1 MARILSIAD
10 IHIHDYPQR
19 NPNEKYRLYQTRQ
32 VAQNIIEV
40 GRREGAEILVI
51 AGDILEKSIIRPY
64 VQAEVK
70 LFLDTVMSAFKV
82 GYIIWGNHDQDN
94 KGSDQEFTDSC
105 LSVML
110 PPNLYYSDQK
120 EVIIDNSRIA
130 FSNWRPGDEI
140 KLDWINGCVDV
151 LFTHATISYS
161 GSDLFKSQKLDES
174 KFNLAICGDIHKPG
188 QIGKYVSIGIPQ
200 RCKMSDG
207 EDLTGVVYDCVTKEW
222 KWVNLDPSAAT
233 MRFQYTPAREE
244 EGWHPDLGIWKIFK
258 PENLGIMEE
267 GGDKDIK
274 IPAWQEVEN
283 LISNIIYANGL
294 QGVHGEVLKN
304 LKDISSKEVDFDFQL
319 TRFYCKNWRSIDEV
333 ELFFDR
339 GDKILITGKNG
350 AGKSSLLSALRYA
363 FEENRFIKD
372 FIQLGTKECL
382 AEVDFLYQGTHYRIQ
397 RGSKSYGF
405 WINGEPQKYNN
416 KKLFEEDMHQRFPF
430 IDYMDVYF
438 FDSDHH
444 KLIGD
449 ITPER
454 KSEIVS
460 KFFKLDKI
468 DAYNEQAEV
477 LLEHMNKNS
486 WKWKEEIN
494 KATEVLN
501 FIEGKLGLIQLPGIS
516 KAELEKYKQEGLEL
530 QRKERAWND
539 WCIFSNSM
547 SIRLDSTKSN
557 IKTLEDDVNRSE
569 TEQEINEKIKSLEII
584 RDNYSTEL
592 GALGS
597 IGLRFESAKK
607 ELDKINQEGS
617 KLYIEWENLGKTK
630 TCPCCG
636 QEIRNTESIE
646 KHKAELEQ
654 KLTELKEKQGQVIST
669 LEGLNTERLEEDKK
683 RTELRQNME
692 KINSEISEN
701 MTKRSILQKKKKDLQ
716 DSRDLLT
723 SLENQLNSY
732 NIPEEI
738 KLPDNF
744 MERMAE
750 IESGILAWNTY
761 DGLINDK
768 VQAEVTIQN
777 CQKELEN
784 ISNITGDLQKYIK
797 LTGPTGKIY
806 EEIMSRLAEQFSDNQ
821 VKYEVITY
829 NFRKKDHLDLASSF
843 KNSTGNWIAYQACS
857 SGQKTV
863 LDVNFLSKIVTR
875 LGLLIMDEFLK
886 HLDPANH
893 EICVD
898 MISSMNIGCT
908 MLSSHMESIAAFNN
922 KSCSLELN
930 DSGVTKI
937 KLE

>member
-1 MARILSIAD
+1 MAKILSIAD

-19 NPNEKYRLYQTRQ
+19 NPNEKFRLYQTRQ
-32 VAQNIIEV
+32 VAQNIIETAKK
-40 GRREGAEILVI
+40 EGAEILVI
-51 AGDILEKSIIRPY
+51 AGDVLEKSIIRPY

-70 LFLDTVMSAFKV
+70 LFLDTLMSFFSV

-94 KGSDQEFTDSC
+94 KGSDQVFTDSC

-120 EVIIDNSRIA
+120 EIIIDNSRIA
-130 FSNWRPGDEI
+130 FSNWRPGEKID
-140 KLDWINGCVDV
+140 LDWIQGCVDV

-161 GSDLFKSQKLDES
+161 GSDLFKSQTLDES

-188 QIGKYVSIGIPQ
+188 QVGKYVSIGIPQ

-207 EDLTGVVYDCVTKEW
+207 EDLTGVIYDCTTKEW
-222 KWVNLDPSAAT
+222 KWVNLDPHGAT

-244 EGWHPDLGIWKIFK
+244 EGWHNDIGTWKIYK
-258 PENLGIMEE
+258 PENLGIK
-267 GGDKDIK
+267 DNAVKDIK
-274 IPAWQEVEN
+274 VPAWQEVEN
-283 LISNIIYANGL
+283 LITGIILSNGL
-294 QGVHGEVLKN
+294 GEVHGEVLKN
-304 LKDISSKEVDFDFQL
+304 IKDISSKEVDFDFTL

-333 ELFFDR
+333 ELFFDQ

-372 FIQLGTKECL
+372 FIQLGTKDCL
-382 AEVDFLYQGTHYRIQ
+382 TEVDFLYQGSHYRIQ

-416 KKLFEEDMHQRFPF
+416 KRLFEEDMHQRFPF

-454 KSEIVS
+454 KSEIIS

-468 DAYNEQAEV
+468 DAYNEEAEI
-477 LLEHMNKNS
+477 LLDIFNKNS

-494 KATEVLN
+494 KSTEVLG
-501 FIEGKLGLIQLPGIS
+501 FIEGKLNLIQLPGTS
-516 KAELEKYKQEGLEL
+516 KAELESLKQEGLEL
-530 QRKERAWND
+530 QKKERLWND
-539 WCIFSNSM
+539 WCIFSNST
-547 SIRLDSTKSN
+547 SIRIEGVKDN
-557 IKTLEDDVNRSE
+557 IKTLEDDISKSE
-569 TEQEINEKIKSLEII
+569 SEQKINETIKSLEDI

-597 IGLRFESAKK
+597 IGLRFDSTKR
-607 ELDKINQEGS
+607 ELDLVNQEGS
-617 KLYIEWENLGKTK
+617 KLYVEWENLGKTK
-630 TCPCCG
+630 VCPCCG
-636 QEIRNTESIE
+636 QEIKNTESIE
-646 KHKAELEQ
+646 KHKAELET
-654 KLTELKEKQGQVIST
+654 KLTDLKEKQGQLISI
-669 LEGLNTERLEEDKK
+669 LESLNTERLEEDKK
-683 RTELRQNME
+683 RSELKQNIE
-692 KINSEISEN
+692 KINSEISVC
-701 MTKRSILQKKKKDLQ
+701 MTKRNILQKKIKDLQ
-716 DSRDLLT
+716 GSKDLLL
-723 SLENQLNSY
+723 SLENLLSSHI
-732 NIPEEI
+732 IPEEI

-744 MERMAE
+744 MEQMGN
-750 IESGILAWNTY
+750 IEAGIMTWNTFES
-761 DGLINDK
+761 LLRDK
-768 VQAEVTIQN
+768 AQAEQSIQKCQDELNKVSTIT
-777 CQKELEN
+777 E
-784 ISNITGDLQKYIK
+784 DLQRYIK

-806 EEIMSRLAEQFSDNQ
+806 EEIMNRLAEQFSDNQ

-829 NFRKKDHLDLASSF
+829 NFRKKDHLDLASSY

-863 LDVNFLSKIVTR
+863 LDVNFLSKIVTK
-875 LGLLIMDEFLK
+875 LGILIMDEFLK
-886 HLDPANH
+886 HLDPSNH
-893 EICVD
+893 EACIEL
-898 MISSMNIGCT
+898 IESMNIGCI
-908 MLSSHMESIAAFNN
+908 MLSSHMETIAAFNN
-922 KSCSLELN
+922 KSCKLELN

-937 KLE
+937 ILE

>member
-1 MARILSIAD
+1 MAKILSIAD

-19 NPNEKYRLYQTRQ
+19 NPNEKFRLYQTRQ
-32 VAQNIIEV
+32 VAQNIIETAKK
-40 GRREGAEILVI
+40 EGAEILVI
-51 AGDILEKSIIRPY
+51 AGDVLEKSIIRPY

-70 LFLDTVMSAFKV
+70 LFLDTLMSFFSV

-94 KGSDQEFTDSC
+94 KGSDQVFTDSC

-120 EVIIDNSRIA
+120 EIIIDNSRIA
-130 FSNWRPGDEI
+130 FSNWRPGEKID
-140 KLDWINGCVDV
+140 LDWIQGCVDV

-161 GSDLFKSQKLDES
+161 GSDLFKSQTLDES

-188 QIGKYVSIGIPQ
+188 QVGKYVSIGIPQ

-207 EDLTGVVYDCVTKEW
+207 EDLTGVIYDCITKEW
-222 KWVNLDPSAAT
+222 KWVNLDPHGAT
-233 MRFQYTPAREE
+233 MRFQYTPTREE
-244 EGWHPDLGIWKIFK
+244 EGWHNDIGTWKIYK
-258 PENLGIMEE
+258 PENLGIK
-267 GGDKDIK
+267 DNAVKDIK
-274 IPAWQEVEN
+274 VPAWQEVEN
-283 LISNIIYANGL
+283 LITGIILSNGL
-294 QGVHGEVLKN
+294 GEVHGEVLKN
-304 LKDISSKEVDFDFQL
+304 IKDISSKEVDFDFIL

-333 ELFFDR
+333 ELFFDQ

-372 FIQLGTKECL
+372 FIQLGTKDCL
-382 AEVDFLYQGTHYRIQ
+382 TEVDFLYQGSHYRIQ

-416 KKLFEEDMHQRFPF
+416 KRLFEEDMHQRFPF

-454 KSEIVS
+454 KSEIIS

-468 DAYNEQAEV
+468 DAYNEEAEI
-477 LLEHMNKNS
+477 LLDIFNKNS

-494 KATEVLN
+494 KSTEVLG
-501 FIEGKLGLIQLPGIS
+501 FIEGKLNLIQLPGTS
-516 KAELEKYKQEGLEL
+516 KAELESLKREGLEL
-530 QRKERAWND
+530 QKKERLWND
-539 WCIFSNSM
+539 WCIFSNST
-547 SIRLDSTKSN
+547 SIRIEGVKDS
-557 IKTLEDDVNRSE
+557 IKTLEDDISKSE
-569 TEQEINEKIKSLEII
+569 TEQKINETIKSLEDI

-597 IGLRFESAKK
+597 IGLRFDSTKR
-607 ELDKINQEGS
+607 ELDLVNQEGS

-630 TCPCCG
+630 VCPCCG
-636 QEIRNTESIE
+636 QEIKNTESIE
-646 KHKAELEQ
+646 KHKAELET
-654 KLTELKEKQGQVIST
+654 KLTGLKEKQGQLISI
-669 LEGLNTERLEEDKK
+669 LESLNTERLEEDKK
-683 RTELRQNME
+683 RSELKQNIE
-692 KINSEISEN
+692 KINSEISVC
-701 MTKRSILQKKKKDLQ
+701 MTKRNILQKKIKDLQ
-716 DSRDLLT
+716 GSKDLLL
-723 SLENQLNSY
+723 SLENQLSSY
-732 NIPEEI
+732 IIPEEI

-744 MERMAE
+744 MEQMGN
-750 IESGILAWNTY
+750 IEAGIMTWNTFES
-761 DGLINDK
+761 LLRDK
-768 VQAEVTIQN
+768 AQAEQSIQKCQDELNKISTIT
-777 CQKELEN
+777 E
-784 ISNITGDLQKYIK
+784 DLQRYIK

-806 EEIMSRLAEQFSDNQ
+806 EEIMNRLAEQFSDNQ

-829 NFRKKDHLDLASSF
+829 NFRKKDHLDLASSY

-863 LDVNFLSKIVTR
+863 LDVNFLSKIVTK
-875 LGLLIMDEFLK
+875 LGILIMDEFLK
-886 HLDPANH
+886 HLDPSNH
-893 EICVD
+893 EACIEL
-898 MISSMNIGCT
+898 IESMNIGCI
-908 MLSSHMESIAAFNN
+908 MLSSHMETIAAFNN
-922 KSCSLELN
+922 KSCKLELN

-937 KLE
+937 ILE

>member
-1 MARILSIAD
+1 MAKILSIAD

-19 NPNEKYRLYQTRQ
+19 NPNEKFRLYQTRQ
-32 VAQNIIEV
+32 VAQNIIETAKN
-40 GRREGAEILVI
+40 EGAEILVI
-51 AGDILEKSIIRPY
+51 AGDVLEKSIIRPY

-70 LFLDTVMSAFKV
+70 LFLDTLMSFFSV

-94 KGSDQEFTDSC
+94 KGSDQVFTDSC

-120 EVIIDNSRIA
+120 EIIIDNSRIA
-130 FSNWRPGDEI
+130 FSNWRPGEKID
-140 KLDWINGCVDV
+140 LDWIQGCVDV

-161 GSDLFKSQKLDES
+161 GSDLFKSQTLDES

-188 QIGKYVSIGIPQ
+188 QVGKYVSIGIPQ

-207 EDLTGVVYDCVTKEW
+207 EDLTGVIYDCTTKEW
-222 KWVNLDPSAAT
+222 KWVNLDPHGAT

-244 EGWHPDLGIWKIFK
+244 EGWHNDIGTWKIYK
-258 PENLGIMEE
+258 PENLGIK
-267 GGDKDIK
+267 DNAVKDIK
-274 IPAWQEVEN
+274 VPAWQEVEN
-283 LISNIIYANGL
+283 LITGIILSNGL
-294 QGVHGEVLKN
+294 GEVHGEVLKN
-304 LKDISSKEVDFDFQL
+304 IKDISSKEVDFDFTL

-333 ELFFDR
+333 ELFFDQ

-372 FIQLGTKECL
+372 FIQLGTKDCL
-382 AEVDFLYQGTHYRIQ
+382 TEVDFLYQGSHYRIQ

-416 KKLFEEDMHQRFPF
+416 KRLFEEDMHQRFPF

-454 KSEIVS
+454 KSEIIS

-468 DAYNEQAEV
+468 DAYNEEAEI
-477 LLEHMNKNS
+477 LLDIFNKNS

-494 KATEVLN
+494 KSTEVLG
-501 FIEGKLGLIQLPGIS
+501 FIEGKLNLIQLPGTS
-516 KAELEKYKQEGLEL
+516 KAELESLKREGLEL
-530 QRKERAWND
+530 QKKERLWND
-539 WCIFSNSM
+539 WCIFSNST
-547 SIRLDSTKSN
+547 SIRIEGVKDS
-557 IKTLEDDVNRSE
+557 IKTLEDDISKSE
-569 TEQEINEKIKSLEII
+569 TEQKINETIKSLEDI

-597 IGLRFESAKK
+597 IGLRFDSTKR
-607 ELDKINQEGS
+607 ELDLVNQEGS

-630 TCPCCG
+630 VCPCCG
-636 QEIRNTESIE
+636 QEIKNTESIE
-646 KHKAELEQ
+646 KHKAELET
-654 KLTELKEKQGQVIST
+654 KLTDLKEKQGQLISI
-669 LEGLNTERLEEDKK
+669 LESLNTERLEEDKK
-683 RTELRQNME
+683 RSELKQNIE
-692 KINSEISEN
+692 KINSEISVC
-701 MTKRSILQKKKKDLQ
+701 MTKRNILQKKIKDLQ
-716 DSRDLLT
+716 GSKDLLLN
-723 SLENQLNSY
+723 LENQLSSY
-732 NIPEEI
+732 IIPEEI

-744 MERMAE
+744 MEQMGN
-750 IESGILAWNTY
+750 IEAGIMTWNTFES
-761 DGLINDK
+761 LLRDK
-768 VQAEVTIQN
+768 AQAEQSIQKCQEELNKISTIT
-777 CQKELEN
+777 E
-784 ISNITGDLQKYIK
+784 DLQRYIK

-806 EEIMSRLAEQFSDNQ
+806 EEIMNRLAEQFSDNQ

-829 NFRKKDHLDLASSF
+829 NFRKKDHLDLASSY

-863 LDVNFLSKIVTR
+863 LDVNFLSKIVTK
-875 LGLLIMDEFLK
+875 LGILIMDEFLK
-886 HLDPANH
+886 HLDPSNH
-893 EICVD
+893 EACIEL
-898 MISSMNIGCT
+898 IESMNIGCI
-908 MLSSHMESIAAFNN
+908 MLSSHMETIAAFNN
-922 KSCSLELN
+922 KSCKLELN

-937 KLE
+937 ILE

>member
-1 MARILSIAD
+1 MAKILSIAD

-19 NPNEKYRLYQTRQ
+19 NPNEKFRLYQTRQ
-32 VAQNIIEV
+32 VAQNIIETAKK
-40 GRREGAEILVI
+40 EGAEILVI
-51 AGDILEKSIIRPY
+51 AGDVLEKSIIRPY

-70 LFLDTVMSAFKV
+70 LFLDTLMSFFSV

-94 KGSDQEFTDSC
+94 KGSDQVFTDSC

-120 EVIIDNSRIA
+120 EIIIDNSRIA
-130 FSNWRPGDEI
+130 FSNWRPGEKID
-140 KLDWINGCVDV
+140 LDWIQGCVDV

-161 GSDLFKSQKLDES
+161 GSDLFKSQTLDES

-188 QIGKYVSIGIPQ
+188 QVGKYVSIGIPQ

-207 EDLTGVVYDCVTKEW
+207 EDLTGVIYDCITKEW
-222 KWVNLDPSAAT
+222 KWVNLDPHGAT
-233 MRFQYTPAREE
+233 MRFQYTPTREE
-244 EGWHPDLGIWKIFK
+244 EGWHNDIGTWKIYK
-258 PENLGIMEE
+258 PENLGIK
-267 GGDKDIK
+267 DNAVKDIK
-274 IPAWQEVEN
+274 VPAWQEVEN
-283 LISNIIYANGL
+283 LITGIILSNGL
-294 QGVHGEVLKN
+294 GEVHGEVLKN
-304 LKDISSKEVDFDFQL
+304 IKDISSKEVDFDFIL

-333 ELFFDR
+333 ELFFDQ

-372 FIQLGTKECL
+372 FIQLGTKDCL
-382 AEVDFLYQGTHYRIQ
+382 TEVDFLYQGSHYRIQ

-416 KKLFEEDMHQRFPF
+416 KRLFEEDMHQRFPF

-454 KSEIVS
+454 KSEIIS

-468 DAYNEQAEV
+468 DAYNEEAEI
-477 LLEHMNKNS
+477 LLDIFNKNS

-494 KATEVLN
+494 KSTEVLG
-501 FIEGKLGLIQLPGIS
+501 FIEGKLNLIQLPGTS
-516 KAELEKYKQEGLEL
+516 KAELESLKREGLEL
-530 QRKERAWND
+530 QKKERLWND
-539 WCIFSNSM
+539 WCIFSNST
-547 SIRLDSTKSN
+547 SIRIEGVKDS
-557 IKTLEDDVNRSE
+557 IKTLEDDISKSE
-569 TEQEINEKIKSLEII
+569 TEQKINETIKSLEDI

-597 IGLRFESAKK
+597 IGLRFDSTKR
-607 ELDKINQEGS
+607 ELDLVNQEGS

-630 TCPCCG
+630 VCPCCG
-636 QEIRNTESIE
+636 QEIKNAESIE
-646 KHKAELEQ
+646 KHKAELET
-654 KLTELKEKQGQVIST
+654 KLTDLKEKQGQLISI
-669 LEGLNTERLEEDKK
+669 LESLNTERLEEDKK
-683 RTELRQNME
+683 RSELKQNIE
-692 KINSEISEN
+692 KINSEISVC
-701 MTKRSILQKKKKDLQ
+701 MTKRNILQKKIKDLQ
-716 DSRDLLT
+716 GSKDLLLN
-723 SLENQLNSY
+723 LENQLSSY
-732 NIPEEI
+732 IIPEEI

-744 MERMAE
+744 MEQMGN
-750 IESGILAWNTY
+750 IEAGIMTWNTFES
-761 DGLINDK
+761 LLRDK
-768 VQAEVTIQN
+768 AQAEQSIQKCQDELNKISTIT
-777 CQKELEN
+777 E
-784 ISNITGDLQKYIK
+784 DLQRYIK

-806 EEIMSRLAEQFSDNQ
+806 EEIMNRLAEQFSDNQ

-829 NFRKKDHLDLASSF
+829 NFRKKDHLDLASSY

-863 LDVNFLSKIVTR
+863 LDVNFLSKIVTK
-875 LGLLIMDEFLK
+875 LGILIMDEFLK
-886 HLDPANH
+886 HLDPSNH
-893 EICVD
+893 EACIEL
-898 MISSMNIGCT
+898 IESMNIGCI
-908 MLSSHMESIAAFNN
+908 MLSSHMETIAAFNN
-922 KSCSLELN
+922 KSCKLELN

-937 KLE
+937 ILE

>member
-1 MARILSIAD
+1 MAKILSIAD

-19 NPNEKYRLYQTRQ
+19 NPNEKFRLYQTRQ
-32 VAQNIIEV
+32 VAQNIIETAKN
-40 GRREGAEILVI
+40 EGAEILVI
-51 AGDILEKSIIRPY
+51 AGDVLEKSIIRPY

-70 LFLDTVMSAFKV
+70 LFLDTLMSFFSV

-94 KGSDQEFTDSC
+94 KGSDQVFTDSC

-120 EVIIDNSRIA
+120 EIIIDNSRIA
-130 FSNWRPGDEI
+130 FSNWRPGEKID
-140 KLDWINGCVDV
+140 LDWIQGCVDV

-161 GSDLFKSQKLDES
+161 GSDLFKSQTLDES

-188 QIGKYVSIGIPQ
+188 QVGKYVSIGIPQ

-207 EDLTGVVYDCVTKEW
+207 EDLTGVIYDCTTKKW
-222 KWVNLDPSAAT
+222 KWVNLDPHGAT

-244 EGWHPDLGIWKIFK
+244 EGWHNDIGTWKIYK
-258 PENLGIMEE
+258 PENLGIK
-267 GGDKDIK
+267 DNAVKDIK
-274 IPAWQEVEN
+274 VPAWQEVEN
-283 LISNIIYANGL
+283 LITGIILSNGL
-294 QGVHGEVLKN
+294 GEVHGEVLKN
-304 LKDISSKEVDFDFQL
+304 IKDISSKEVDFDFTL

-333 ELFFDR
+333 ELFFDQ

-372 FIQLGTKECL
+372 FIQLGTKDCL
-382 AEVDFLYQGTHYRIQ
+382 TEVDFLYQGSHYRIQ

-416 KKLFEEDMHQRFPF
+416 KRLFEEDMHQRFPF

-454 KSEIVS
+454 KSEIIS

-468 DAYNEQAEV
+468 DAYNEEAEI
-477 LLEHMNKNS
+477 LLDIFNKNS

-494 KATEVLN
+494 KSTEVLG
-501 FIEGKLGLIQLPGIS
+501 FIEGKLNLIQLPGTS
-516 KAELEKYKQEGLEL
+516 KAELESLKQEGLEL
-530 QRKERAWND
+530 QKKERLWND
-539 WCIFSNSM
+539 WCIFSNSTN
-547 SIRLDSTKSN
+547 IRIEGVKDS
-557 IKTLEDDVNRSE
+557 IKTLEDDISKSE
-569 TEQEINEKIKSLEII
+569 TEQKINETIKSLEDI

-597 IGLRFESAKK
+597 IGLRFDSTKR
-607 ELDKINQEGS
+607 ELDLVNQEGS
-617 KLYIEWENLGKTK
+617 KLYVEWENLGKTK
-630 TCPCCG
+630 VCPCCG
-636 QEIRNTESIE
+636 QEIKNTESIE
-646 KHKAELEQ
+646 KHKAELET
-654 KLTELKEKQGQVIST
+654 KLTGLKEKQGQLISI
-669 LEGLNTERLEEDKK
+669 LENLNTERLEEDKK
-683 RTELRQNME
+683 RSELKQNIE
-692 KINSEISEN
+692 KINSEISVC
-701 MTKRSILQKKKKDLQ
+701 MTKRNILQKKIKDLQ
-716 DSRDLLT
+716 GSKDLLLN
-723 SLENQLNSY
+723 LENQLSSY
-732 NIPEEI
+732 IIPEEI

-744 MERMAE
+744 MEQMGN
-750 IESGILAWNTY
+750 IEAGIMTWNTFES
-761 DGLINDK
+761 LLRDK
-768 VQAEVTIQN
+768 AQAEQSIQKCQDELNKISTIT
-777 CQKELEN
+777 E
-784 ISNITGDLQKYIK
+784 DLQRYIK

-806 EEIMSRLAEQFSDNQ
+806 EEIMNRLAEQFSDNQ

-829 NFRKKDHLDLASSF
+829 NFRKKDHLDLASSY

-875 LGLLIMDEFLK
+875 LGILIMDEFLK
-886 HLDPANH
+886 HLDPSNH
-893 EICVD
+893 EACIEL
-898 MISSMNIGCT
+898 IESMNIGCI
-908 MLSSHMESIAAFNN
+908 MLSSHMETIAAFNN
-922 KSCSLELN
+922 KSCKLELN

-937 KLE
+937 ILE

>member
-1 MARILSIAD
+1 MAKILSIAD

-19 NPNEKYRLYQTRQ
+19 NPNEKFRLYQTRQ
-32 VAQNIIEV
+32 VAQNIIETAKN
-40 GRREGAEILVI
+40 EGAEILVI
-51 AGDILEKSIIRPY
+51 AGDVLEKSIIRPY

-70 LFLDTVMSAFKV
+70 LFLDTLMSFFSV

-94 KGSDQEFTDSC
+94 KGSDQVFTDSC

-120 EVIIDNSRIA
+120 EIIIDNSRIA
-130 FSNWRPGDEI
+130 FSNWRPGEKID
-140 KLDWINGCVDV
+140 LDWIQGCVDV

-161 GSDLFKSQKLDES
+161 GSDLFKSQTLDES

-188 QIGKYVSIGIPQ
+188 QVGKYVSIGIPQ

-207 EDLTGVVYDCVTKEW
+207 EDLTGVIYDCTTKKW
-222 KWVNLDPSAAT
+222 KWVNLDPHGAT

-244 EGWHPDLGIWKIFK
+244 EGWHNDIGTWKIYK
-258 PENLGIMEE
+258 PENLGIK
-267 GGDKDIK
+267 DNAVKDIK
-274 IPAWQEVEN
+274 VPAWQEVEN
-283 LISNIIYANGL
+283 LITGIILSNGL
-294 QGVHGEVLKN
+294 GEVHGEVLKN
-304 LKDISSKEVDFDFQL
+304 IKDISSKEVDFDFTL

-333 ELFFDR
+333 ELFFDQ

-372 FIQLGTKECL
+372 FIQLGTKDCL
-382 AEVDFLYQGTHYRIQ
+382 TEVDFLYQGSHYRIQ

-416 KKLFEEDMHQRFPF
+416 KRLFEEDMHQRFPF

-454 KSEIVS
+454 KSEIIS

-468 DAYNEQAEV
+468 DAYNEEAEI
-477 LLEHMNKNS
+477 LLDIFNKNS

-494 KATEVLN
+494 KSTEVLG
-501 FIEGKLGLIQLPGIS
+501 FIEGKLNLIQLPGTS
-516 KAELEKYKQEGLEL
+516 KAELESLKREGLEL
-530 QRKERAWND
+530 QKKERLWND
-539 WCIFSNSM
+539 WCIFSNST
-547 SIRLDSTKSN
+547 SIRIEGVKDS
-557 IKTLEDDVNRSE
+557 IKTLEDDISKSE
-569 TEQEINEKIKSLEII
+569 TEQKINETIKSLEDI

-597 IGLRFESAKK
+597 IGLRFDSTKR
-607 ELDKINQEGS
+607 ELDLVNQEGS

-630 TCPCCG
+630 VCPCCG
-636 QEIRNTESIE
+636 QEIKNTESIE
-646 KHKAELEQ
+646 KHKAELET
-654 KLTELKEKQGQVIST
+654 KLTDLKEKQGQLISI
-669 LEGLNTERLEEDKK
+669 LESLNTERLEEDKK
-683 RTELRQNME
+683 RSELKQNIE
-692 KINSEISEN
+692 KINSEISVC
-701 MTKRSILQKKKKDLQ
+701 MTKRNILQKKIKDLQ
-716 DSRDLLT
+716 GSKDLLLN
-723 SLENQLNSY
+723 LENQLSSY
-732 NIPEEI
+732 IIPEEI

-744 MERMAE
+744 MEQMGN
-750 IESGILAWNTY
+750 IEAGIMTWNTFES
-761 DGLINDK
+761 LLRDK
-768 VQAEVTIQN
+768 AQAEQSIQKCQDELNKISTIT
-777 CQKELEN
+777 E
-784 ISNITGDLQKYIK
+784 DLQRYIK

-806 EEIMSRLAEQFSDNQ
+806 EEIMNRLAEQFSDNQ

-829 NFRKKDHLDLASSF
+829 NFRKKDHLDLASSY

-863 LDVNFLSKIVTR
+863 LDVNFLSKIVTK
-875 LGLLIMDEFLK
+875 LGILIMDEFLK
-886 HLDPANH
+886 HLDPSNH
-893 EICVD
+893 EACIEL
-898 MISSMNIGCT
+898 IESMNIGCI
-908 MLSSHMESIAAFNN
+908 MLSSHMETIAAFNN
-922 KSCSLELN
+922 KSCKLELN

-937 KLE
+937 ILE

>member
-1 MARILSIAD
+1 MAKILSIAD

-19 NPNEKYRLYQTRQ
+19 NPNEKFRLYQTRQ
-32 VAQNIIEV
+32 VAQNIIETAKN
-40 GRREGAEILVI
+40 EGAEILVI
-51 AGDILEKSIIRPY
+51 AGDVLEKSIIRPY

-70 LFLDTVMSAFKV
+70 LFLDTLMSFFSV

-94 KGSDQEFTDSC
+94 KGSDQVFTDSC

-120 EVIIDNSRIA
+120 EIIIDNSRIA
-130 FSNWRPGDEI
+130 FSNWRPGEKID
-140 KLDWINGCVDV
+140 LDWIQGCVDV

-161 GSDLFKSQKLDES
+161 GSDLFKSQTLDES

-188 QIGKYVSIGIPQ
+188 QVGKYVSIGIPQ

-207 EDLTGVVYDCVTKEW
+207 EDLTGVIYDCTTKKW
-222 KWVNLDPSAAT
+222 KWVNLDPHGAT

-244 EGWHPDLGIWKIFK
+244 EGWHNDIGTWKIYK
-258 PENLGIMEE
+258 PENLGIK
-267 GGDKDIK
+267 DNAVKDIK
-274 IPAWQEVEN
+274 VPAWQEVEN
-283 LISNIIYANGL
+283 LITGIILSNGL
-294 QGVHGEVLKN
+294 GEVHGEVLKN
-304 LKDISSKEVDFDFQL
+304 IKDISSKEVDFDFTL

-333 ELFFDR
+333 ELFFDQ

-372 FIQLGTKECL
+372 FIQLGTKDCL
-382 AEVDFLYQGTHYRIQ
+382 TEVDFLYQGSHYRIQ

-416 KKLFEEDMHQRFPF
+416 KRLFEEDMHQRFPF

-454 KSEIVS
+454 KSEIIS

-468 DAYNEQAEV
+468 DAYNEEAEI
-477 LLEHMNKNS
+477 LLDIFNKNS

-494 KATEVLN
+494 KSTEVLG
-501 FIEGKLGLIQLPGIS
+501 FIEGKLNLIQLPGTS
-516 KAELEKYKQEGLEL
+516 KAELESLKQEGLEL
-530 QRKERAWND
+530 QKKERLWND
-539 WCIFSNSM
+539 WCIFSNSTN
-547 SIRLDSTKSN
+547 IRIEGVKDS
-557 IKTLEDDVNRSE
+557 IKTLEDDISKSE
-569 TEQEINEKIKSLEII
+569 TEQKINETIKSLEDI

-597 IGLRFESAKK
+597 IGLRFDSTKR
-607 ELDKINQEGS
+607 ELDLVNQEGS
-617 KLYIEWENLGKTK
+617 KLYVEWENLGKTK
-630 TCPCCG
+630 VCPCCG
-636 QEIRNTESIE
+636 QEIKNTESIE
-646 KHKAELEQ
+646 KHKAELET
-654 KLTELKEKQGQVIST
+654 KLTGLKEKQGQLMSI
-669 LEGLNTERLEEDKK
+669 LESLNTERLEEDKK
-683 RTELRQNME
+683 RSELKQNIE
-692 KINSEISEN
+692 KINSEISVC
-701 MTKRSILQKKKKDLQ
+701 MTKRNILQKKIKDLQ
-716 DSRDLLT
+716 GSKDLLLN
-723 SLENQLNSY
+723 LENQLSSY
-732 NIPEEI
+732 IIPEEI

-744 MERMAE
+744 MEQMGN
-750 IESGILAWNTY
+750 IEAGIMTWNTFES
-761 DGLINDK
+761 LLRDK
-768 VQAEVTIQN
+768 AQAEQSIQKCQDELNKISTIT
-777 CQKELEN
+777 E
-784 ISNITGDLQKYIK
+784 DLQRYIK

-806 EEIMSRLAEQFSDNQ
+806 EEIMNRLAEQFSDNQ

-829 NFRKKDHLDLASSF
+829 NFRKKDHLDLASSY

-875 LGLLIMDEFLK
+875 LGILIMDEFLK
-886 HLDPANH
+886 HLDPSNH
-893 EICVD
+893 EACIEL
-898 MISSMNIGCT
+898 IESMNIGCI
-908 MLSSHMESIAAFNN
+908 MLSSHMETIAAFNN
-922 KSCSLELN
+922 KSCKLELN

-937 KLE
+937 ILE